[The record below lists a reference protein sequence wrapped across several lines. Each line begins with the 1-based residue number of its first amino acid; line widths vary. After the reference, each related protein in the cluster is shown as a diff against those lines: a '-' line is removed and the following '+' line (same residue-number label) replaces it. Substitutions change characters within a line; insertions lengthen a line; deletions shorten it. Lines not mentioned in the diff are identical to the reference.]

1 MASSTA
7 ELLIEERIEN
17 LKRPV
22 WIGYPKAKEILAKLD
37 ELFHYPTMHRMPNLA
52 IIGET
57 NNGKT
62 MLLNSFYRS
71 HSPDDATLLTG
82 EQNTELPILKMQS
95 PPEPNENRL
104 YSDILLRLFSS
115 ASTRESTESKL
126 QRIKILLTNL
136 NTKMIILDEFQNA
149 LAGTGNRLRRFLNAI
164 KYLGNELQIPIVV
177 AGTPETLNVLQADP
191 QIKNRFEPVFLH
203 KWEFDKEF
211 LRLLAT
217 FEDRWLPLQQPSKL
231 HQQKI
236 AKHLYD
242 ECEGT
247 IGELTKLL
255 QLLAREAIR
264 SGSEA
269 ITEDMVSHDHLKQLG
284 WRSPSIRNSYY

>member
-1 MASSTA
+1 MTTQAA
-7 ELLIEERIEN
+7 ELSIEERIDN
-17 LKRPV
+17 LKKPIWV
-22 WIGYPKAKEILAKLD
+22 GYPKAQQILTKLD
-37 ELFHYPTMHRMPNLA
+37 ELFNYPTMHRMPNLA

-62 MLLNSFYRS
+62 MLLNAFYRS
-71 HSPDDATLLTG
+71 HSPDDAALMSG
-82 EQNTELPILKMQS
+82 EQNTELPVLKMQS

-136 NTKMIILDEFQNA
+136 NTRMIILDEFQNA

-164 KYLGNELQIPIVV
+164 EYLGNELQIPIVV

-203 KWEFDKEF
+203 KWDFDNEF

-217 FEDRWLPLQQPSKL
+217 FETRWLPLQQPSKL

-236 AKHLYD
+236 AKRLYD

-247 IGELTKLL
+247 IGELSRLL
-255 QLLAREAIR
+255 QLLALEALR
-264 SGSEA
+264 SGSET
-269 ITEDMVSHDHLKQLG
+269 ITEELLSYERLKKLG
-284 WRSPSIRNSYY
+284 WKSPSVRNNYY

>member
-1 MASSTA
+1 MASSTS
-7 ELLIEERIEN
+7 ELSIEDRIEN

-203 KWEFDKEF
+203 KWDFDNEF

-217 FEDRWLPLQQPSKL
+217 FETRWLPLQQPSKL
-231 HQQKI
+231 HQPKI
-236 AKHLYD
+236 AKRLYD

-247 IGELTKLL
+247 IGELSRLL

-264 SGSEA
+264 SGSET
-269 ITEDMVSHDHLKQLG
+269 ITEELLSYERLKKLG
-284 WRSPSIRNSYY
+284 WKSPSVRNNYY